1 MKHVGSYEA
10 KTHLAELLDAV
21 ERGEA
26 IVITRRGR
34 PAVQLVSIKLSN
46 PDASRTIEEFKEYS
60 KKHHRTLGRI
70 SYRSLIED
78 GRRF

>member
-10 KTHLAELLDAV
+10 KTHLPALLDAV
-21 ERGEA
+21 ERGEI

-34 PAVQLVSIKLSN
+34 PAAQLVSMKLNISDARTTIK
-46 PDASRTIEEFKEYS
+46 EFKEYS
-60 KKHHRTLGRI
+60 KKHHRTLGRM
-70 SYRSLIED
+70 SYRTLIED